1 MDRKAGIFLLPV
13 RQGREAA
20 RMRGVATAPNERLID
35 SYNERMAGPR
45 RSLFLLE
52 GLFAICRLDRS
63 APIPDWATTEPFFSI
78 TRTADELSVVC
89 PQKGIP
95 EGIDCEAGWRCLK
108 VESPFNFD
116 LTGMISSIAVPLAEA
131 DIGMFVVATQDSD
144 YLMVKE
150 PDLERAIAVLSRA
163 GYRVEGQQS

>member
-1 MDRKAGIFLLPV
+1 
-13 RQGREAA
+13 
-20 RMRGVATAPNERLID
+20 MRSGNGTKTRGL
-35 SYNERMAGPR
+35 YNERMADPR

-52 GLFAICRLDRS
+52 GLFAVCRLDKS
-63 APIPDWATTEPFFSI
+63 AAIPVWATTQPFFSI

-89 PQKGIP
+89 PQKGVP

-108 VESPFNFD
+108 VESPFEFD
-116 LTGMISSIAVPLAEA
+116 LTGAISSVAAPLTKA

-150 PDLERAIAVLSRA
+150 YDSERAIALLSRA